1 MENTK
6 EYYINC
12 INKLKSSELMIS
24 SNLNPNELSTKE
36 LKEFLNILYLKI
48 ARTTINLYS

>member
-6 EYYINC
+6 EYYINR

-24 SNLNPNELSTKE
+24 SNLNLNELSTKE
-36 LKEFLNILYLKI
+36 LEEFLNILYLKI
-48 ARTTINLYS
+48 AYATIILYS